1 MKAIRKHNLIIYTA
15 LVVILSAFVKP
26 ESTIDLTQL
35 KQNIEHSFQQL
46 DGNFALAFV
55 NLSDSSQKIMINT
68 EDTFHAASTMKTPV
82 MIEIYNQAAQ
92 GKFKLSDSVLVK
104 NKFKSIVDGSS
115 YTMDIGED
123 SGDALYK
130 KIGQKVTIHKLMY
143 DMITVSSNLA
153 TNILIELVNAKK
165 VTASMRKLGAKDIQV
180 LRGVEDIKAY
190 DLGLNNTTTA
200 KDLMIIMKA
209 IATNK
214 AGNKKDCDEMIS
226 ILKDQK
232 FNDMIPK
239 YLPKNVKIAHKT
251 GSITGVHHDSGI
263 VYLPN
268 GKAYVLII
276 LSKNL
281 KDFDKATDEMA
292 KVSKEIFEFMMQI

>member
-35 KQNIEHSFQQL
+35 KKNIEYKFKQM
-46 DGNFALAFV
+46 DGDFALAFV
-55 NLSDSSQKIMINT
+55 NLSDSTQKIMINAG
-68 EDTFHAASTMKTPV
+68 ETFHAASTMKTPV

-92 GKFKLSDSVLVK
+92 GKFKLSDSILAK
-104 NKFKSIVDGSS
+104 NKFESIVDGSN

-130 KIGQKVTIHKLMY
+130 KIGQKVTIQDLMY
-143 DMITVSSNLA
+143 EMITVSNNLA

-200 KDLMIIMKA
+200 KDLMIIMQA

-214 AGNKKDCDEMIS
+214 AGNKKDCDEMIY

-239 YLPKNVKIAHKT
+239 YLPKNVKFAHKT

-268 GKAYVLII
+268 GKSYVLII

-292 KVSKEIFEFMMQI
+292 KVSKEIFDFMMQI

>member
-1 MKAIRKHNLIIYTA
+1 MTAIIKYKRFIYIA

-35 KQNIEHSFQQL
+35 KQNIEHRFQQL
-46 DGNFALAFV
+46 DGNFALVFV

-92 GKFKLSDSVLVK
+92 GKFKLSDSILVK

-130 KIGQKVTIHKLMY
+130 KIGQKVTIHDLMY

-165 VTASMRKLGAKDIQV
+165 VTASMSKLGAKDIQV

-232 FNDMIPK
+232 FNDMISK

-263 VYLPN
+263 VYLLN
-268 GKAYVLII
+268 GKSYVLII

-281 KDFDKATDEMA
+281 KNFDKATDEMA
-292 KVSKEIFEFMMQI
+292 KISKEIFEFMMQI

>member
-35 KQNIEHSFQQL
+35 KQNIEHRFQQL
-46 DGNFALAFV
+46 DGNFALVFV

-92 GKFKLSDSVLVK
+92 GKFKLSDSILVK

-130 KIGQKVTIHKLMY
+130 KIGQKVTIHDLMY

-165 VTASMRKLGAKDIQV
+165 VTTSMRKLGAKDIQV

-263 VYLPN
+263 VYLLN
-268 GKAYVLII
+268 GKSYVLII

-281 KDFDKATDEMA
+281 KNFDKATDEMA
-292 KVSKEIFEFMMQI
+292 KISKEIFEFMMQI

>member
-35 KQNIEHSFQQL
+35 KQNIEHRFQQL
-46 DGNFALAFV
+46 DGNFALVFV

-92 GKFKLSDSVLVK
+92 GKFKLSDSILVK

-130 KIGQKVTIHKLMY
+130 KIGQKVTIHDLMY

-165 VTASMRKLGAKDIQV
+165 VTASMSKLGAKDIQV

-263 VYLPN
+263 VYLLN
-268 GKAYVLII
+268 GKSYVLII

-281 KDFDKATDEMA
+281 KNFDKATDEMA
-292 KVSKEIFEFMMQI
+292 KISKEIFEFMMQI

>member
-1 MKAIRKHNLIIYTA
+1 MAADRKYKMVIYITLI
-15 LVVILSAFVKP
+15 VFLSAFVKP
-26 ESTIDLTQL
+26 ESTVSLAQL
-35 KQNIEHSFQQL
+35 KKNIEQRFQQL
-46 DGNFALAFV
+46 DGDFALAFV
-55 NLSDSSQKIMINT
+55 NLSDTSQKIMINSK
-68 EDTFHAASTMKTPV
+68 EVFHAASTMKTPV
-82 MIEIYNQAAQ
+82 MIEIYNQAEK
-92 GKFKLSDSVLVK
+92 GKFKLSDSILVK
-104 NKFKSIVDGSS
+104 NEFKSIVDGSIYS
-115 YTMDIGED
+115 MDIGED

-130 KIGQKVTIHKLMY
+130 KIGQKITIYDLMY

-153 TNILIELVNAKK
+153 TNILIELVDAKK
-165 VTASMRKLGAKDIQV
+165 VNSKMRKLGAKDIKV

-200 KDLMIIMKA
+200 RDLSIIIQA
-209 IATNK
+209 IATGK
-214 AGNKKDCDEMIS
+214 AGNKKDCKAMIN

-263 VYLPN
+263 VYLPD
-268 GKAYVLII
+268 GRSYVLVI

-292 KVSKEIFEFMMQI
+292 KISKEIYDFLIQI

>member
-1 MKAIRKHNLIIYTA
+1 MTTIRKYKLFIYTTLA
-15 LVVILSAFVKP
+15 VFLLAYVKP
-26 ESTIDLTQL
+26 KTTINLTQL
-35 KQNIEHSFQQL
+35 KKSIEYKFKQM
-46 DGNFALAFV
+46 DGDFALAFV
-55 NLSDSSQKIMINT
+55 NLSDSTQKIMINAG
-68 EDTFHAASTMKTPV
+68 ETFHAASTMKTPV

-92 GKFKLSDSVLVK
+92 GKLKLSDSILVK
-104 NKFKSIVDGSS
+104 NEFKSIVDGSN

-123 SGDALYK
+123 SGDTLYK
-130 KIGQKVTIHKLMY
+130 KIEQKVTIYDLMY
-143 DMITVSSNLA
+143 EMITVSSNLA
-153 TNILIELVNAKK
+153 TNILIKLVNAKK
-165 VTASMRKLGAKDIQV
+165 VTASMRKLGAKDIQI

-232 FNDMIPK
+232 FNDMIPI
-239 YLPKNVKIAHKT
+239 YLPKNVKVAHKT

-268 GKAYVLII
+268 GKSYVLVI

-281 KDFDKATDEMA
+281 KNFDKATDEMA
-292 KVSKEIFEFMMQI
+292 KVSKDIFDFMMQI